1 MKKAMSSLTLI
12 AGLALVPALHAEQQQ
27 SYGPHLEGFDYP
39 YPVKRHEFSSQQ
51 QPLFMAYMDVQP
63 EGKANGRTVLLMHGK
78 NFCAATWEATIA
90 VLSQNGY
97 RVIAPD
103 QIGFCSSSKPEGYQ
117 FSFAQLAHNTQG
129 LLQSLDIDKVTVIG
143 HSMGGMLASRFALSY
158 AQNVE
163 QLVLVNPIGLEDW
176 QAEGVPYATIDQLY
190 ANELKTDFEK
200 IKAYQQ
206 KFYYNGRWKP
216 EYNRWVN
223 MLAGMYAGD
232 GKEIVALNQAQ
243 TSEMLFT
250 QPVIHE
256 FGQLKMPTLLLI
268 GGKDRTAPGANR
280 APEQVAQ
287 RLGNYPELGRKAE
300 QAIPGA
306 TLVPFPELG
315 HSPQVEAPEVFHEAL
330 LRGLKEAD

>member
-39 YPVKRHEFSSQQ
+39 HPVKRHEFSSQQ

-216 EYNRWVN
+216 EYDRWVN

-330 LRGLKEAD
+330 LRGLKQAD

>member
-39 YPVKRHEFSSQQ
+39 HPVKRHEFSSQQ
-51 QPLFMAYMDVQP
+51 QSLFMAYMDVQP

-216 EYNRWVN
+216 EYDRWVN

-330 LRGLKEAD
+330 LRGLKQAD

>member
-1 MKKAMSSLTLI
+1 MSSLTLI

-27 SYGPHLEGFDYP
+27 QQSYGPHLEGFDYP
-39 YPVKRHEFSSQQ
+39 HPVKRHEFSSQQ

-158 AQNVE
+158 SQNVE

-216 EYNRWVN
+216 EYDRWVN

-256 FGQLKMPTLLLI
+256 FGQLKMATLLLI

-306 TLVPFPELG
+306 TLVSFPELG
-315 HSPQVEAPEVFHEAL
+315 HSPHVEAPEVFHEAL
-330 LRGLKEAD
+330 LRGLKQAD